1 MFLII
6 PLNFLEIKKIRR
18 SSAVNVGRAN
28 SARPTTT
35 LKEREKDRGK
45 SKMAKKKKKKR
56 ETAGKTSLLM
66 LTTCGSALHA
76 VIFAFCFPPVIVI
89 VILLCYEILKF

>member
-18 SSAVNVGRAN
+18 NSAVDVGRAN

-45 SKMAKKKKKKR
+45 SKMAKKKRKR
-56 ETAGKTSLLM
+56 RERQPAKRH
-66 LTTCGSALHA
+66 C
-76 VIFAFCFPPVIVI
+76 
-89 VILLCYEILKF
+89 